1 MTSVSAIFV
10 RPDGEESKTI
20 RVLNFSFEK
29 ESYMPYTKLSMTFSA
44 NEALFNSFD
53 SPFDYS
59 YVMFYLDDE
68 CVHKGIIDDFKLT
81 DESGVK
87 IGVLK
92 SRGFTSLLLDNHYE
106 PGMHTNISIDNLIDC
121 YNLPFVKHE
130 PSTDTSYIYV
140 KPNSSMWDAV
150 VNLSYKLYGTYPY
163 IKGQNMVKMTIDA
176 PEKTFEF
183 DDSKIFF
190 KGSEINTRRLV
201 SDFHMTDIDDTYGN
215 FYHENIQ
222 AKQKKIIRNRYFD
235 LDQRFLYEPEKALH
249 FRNAM
254 QSRAWKRYFIA
265 YNGTNKEDLF
275 DAVSFGNIVNGRI
288 RAIKVTGDKNGIR
301 TELSVYEDLFT
312 P

>member
-59 YVMFYLDDE
+59 YVMFYLNDE

-87 IGVLK
+87 IGILK

-121 YNLPFVKHE
+121 YNLPFVEHE

-176 PEKTFEF
+176 PEKTLEF
-183 DDSKIFF
+183 DESRIFF

-201 SDFHMTDIDDTYGN
+201 SDFYMADIDDTYGN

-249 FRNAM
+249 FRNTM

-288 RAIKVTGDKNGIR
+288 RAIKVTGDKNGIQ

>member
-10 RPDGEESKTI
+10 KPDGTESKTTRI
-20 RVLNFSFEK
+20 LKFSFQK
-29 ESYMPYTKLSMTFSA
+29 ESYMPYTELSMTFSA
-44 NEALFNSFD
+44 NQALFNSFD

-87 IGVLK
+87 IGILK

-106 PGMHTNISIDNLIDC
+106 PGLHMNISIDNLIDC
-121 YNLPFVKHE
+121 YNLPFVEHE
-130 PSTDTSYIYV
+130 QSTDTSYIYV

-176 PEKTFEF
+176 PEKTLQF

-201 SDFHMTDIDDTYGN
+201 SDFHMADIDDTYESFN
-215 FYHENIQ
+215 YENNQ
-222 AKQKKIIRNRYFD
+222 VKQKKIFRNRYFD
-235 LDQRFLYEPEKALH
+235 LDQRFLYDPEKALH

-254 QSRAWKRYFIA
+254 QSRAWKRHFIA

-288 RAIKVTGDKNGIR
+288 RAIKVTGDKNGIQ